1 MVDSIGMRTK
11 TLLSAALCAAVS
23 LSANAAEPVPAEGA
37 EVGAFTQDV
46 DAAKA
51 LAKEKG
57 LPLLLDFTG
66 SDWCGWC
73 KLMDRQVFAQDAWK
87 EWAATSI
94 VLATIDFP
102 SDESLVPEPFR
113 ARNRALSDEYG
124 IEGYPTYVLLS
135 AEGEEVGRLGA
146 SRDASPEKFAA
157 EIRAALVEADP
168 AALAAALSPEEAEE
182 FARLKARL
190 KAIEDG
196 DAVEGAAE
204 LEEKI
209 ETWQKKLDYA
219 KQSAPDT
226 VRALQSEA
234 VAELTALQRDVNA
247 KRRALADEYAKAVE
261 RLDELRAKLAK

>member
-1 MVDSIGMRTK
+1 MVDFRGMK
-11 TLLSAALCAAVS
+11 TNAILLAAALCAAVPVF
-23 LSANAAEPVPAEGA
+23 AEPVPAEGA
-37 EVGAFTQDV
+37 EPGVFTQDV

-73 KLMDRQVFAQDAWK
+73 KLMERQVFSQDAWK
-87 EWAATSI
+87 AWAATNI

-102 SDESLVPEPFR
+102 SDESLVPEKYR
-113 ARNRALSDEYG
+113 ARNAKLSDQYDVD
-124 IEGYPTYVLLS
+124 GYPTYVLLS
-135 AEGEEVGRLGA
+135 PDGEEVGRLGA
-146 SRDASPEKFAA
+146 SRDATPEKFVAQV
-157 EIRAALVEADP
+157 RAALVEADP
-168 AALAAALSPEEAEE
+168 AAIAAALSPGEAEE
-182 FARLKARL
+182 FARLKARV

-209 ETWQKKLDYA
+209 EAWQKKLDEA
-219 KQSAPDT
+219 KKTAPET
-226 VRALQSEA
+226 VSALQSEA
-234 VAELTALQRDVNA
+234 VAELTKLRRDVNA

-261 RLDELRAKLAK
+261 RLDALRAKFAK

>member
-1 MVDSIGMRTK
+1 MVDFCGMK
-11 TLLSAALCAAVS
+11 TNAILLAAALCAA
-23 LSANAAEPVPAEGA
+23 APAFAEPVPAEGA

-73 KLMDRQVFAQDAWK
+73 KLMDRQVFSQDAWK

-102 SDESLVPEPFR
+102 SDESLVPDGFR
-113 ARNRALSDEYG
+113 ERNRKLSDQYG

-146 SRDASPEKFAA
+146 SRDASPEKFVAQ
-157 EIRAALVEADP
+157 IRAALVEADP

-182 FARLKARL
+182 FARLKARV
-190 KAIEDG
+190 KAIESG

-204 LEEKI
+204 LERKI
-209 ETWQKKLDYA
+209 EEWQKRLDAA
-219 KQSAPDT
+219 KKDAPDT

-234 VAELTALQRDVNA
+234 IAELTPLQRDVNA
-247 KRRALADEYAKAVE
+247 KRRALADEYGKAVE
-261 RLDELRAKLAK
+261 RLDALRAKLAK